1 MTVLSSL
8 SENLAARR
16 PMVTAWIG
24 SADPA
29 NAALLAR
36 EAFDAVTF
44 DMQHGVV
51 DFATVAR
58 GAPLVMGL
66 GKPALARIPV
76 GEFQTVS
83 RLFDIGCSGVI
94 APMVNSV
101 EDAKTFASFAKFP
114 PMGARSW
121 GPHGGMAASGLDQS
135 GYLKAAN
142 GFHVAIA
149 MIETRAALAAI
160 DDILGVEGI
169 DGVLVGPSDLSIA
182 LSHGAHV
189 DAEHADVNDALDH
202 VVARA
207 RAAGKCCCCY
217 SHSGERAA
225 ALFRK
230 GFDIVAL
237 MSDAA
242 MMKAGAQAALK
253 AARA

>member
-1 MTVLSSL
+1 
-8 SENLAARR
+8 
-16 PMVTAWIG
+16 MVTAWIG
-24 SADPA
+24 SSDPA

-36 EAFDAVTF
+36 EAFDAITF

-51 DFATVAR
+51 DLATVAQ

-66 GKPALARIPV
+66 GKPVMARIPV

-101 EDAKTFASFAKFP
+101 ADAQAFASFAKFP
-114 PMGARSW
+114 PLGARSW
-121 GPHGGMAASGLDQS
+121 GPHGGLAASGLDQA

-142 GFHVAIA
+142 GFHLAIA
-149 MIETRAALAAI
+149 MIETREALAAI
-160 DDILGVEGI
+160 DAILAVPGI
-169 DGVLVGPSDLSIA
+169 DGVLVGPSDLAIA
-182 LSHGAHV
+182 LSRGAHV
-189 DAEHADVNDALDH
+189 EAEHADVDAALAH
-202 VVARA
+202 VVARV
-207 RAAGKCCCCY
+207 RAAGKFCCCY
-217 SHSGERAA
+217 SHSGARAA
-225 ALFRK
+225 ALFRM

-242 MMKAGAQAALK
+242 MLRAGAQAALA

>member
-1 MTVLSSL
+1 MSVLSAF

-16 PMVTAWIG
+16 QMITAWIG

-36 EAFDAVTF
+36 EAFDVVTF

-51 DFATVAR
+51 DLSTIAR

-66 GKPALARIPV
+66 GKPVLARIPV

-121 GPHGGMAASGLDQS
+121 GPHGAMAATGLDQ
-135 GYLKAAN
+135 GAYLKAAN
-142 GFHVAIA
+142 GLHSAIA
-149 MIETRAALAAI
+149 MIETREALAII
-160 DDILGVEGI
+160 DDILAVKGI
-169 DGVLVGPSDLSIA
+169 DGVLVGPSDLAIA
-182 LSHGAHV
+182 LSRGDHV
-189 DAEHADVNDALDH
+189 DAEHADVNAALAH

-207 RAAGKCCCCY
+207 RAAGKFCCCY

-225 ALFRK
+225 VLFK
-230 GFDIVAL
+230 MGFDIVAL

-242 MMKAGAQAALK
+242 MLKAGAQAALK
-253 AARA
+253 AARG